1 MRSAPDSGEI
11 RYSHL
16 DSILITTG
24 AGHARSDFISDKG
37 NRMVVTLRRAANNTL
52 EPLELKRLMEQAGEV
67 GAPKRLASP
76 AYEANH
82 FHKHSRHTARVP
94 PWYWNKND

>member
-1 MRSAPDSGEI
+1 MSGTDI
-11 RYSHL
+11 CINSNW
-16 DSILITTG
+16 G
-24 AGHARSDFISDKG
+24 WAHARSDFISDKG

-52 EPLELKRLMEQAGEV
+52 EPLELKRLMDQAGEV

-82 FHKHSRHTARVP
+82 FHRTTVP
-94 PWYWNKND
+94 PWYWGKND